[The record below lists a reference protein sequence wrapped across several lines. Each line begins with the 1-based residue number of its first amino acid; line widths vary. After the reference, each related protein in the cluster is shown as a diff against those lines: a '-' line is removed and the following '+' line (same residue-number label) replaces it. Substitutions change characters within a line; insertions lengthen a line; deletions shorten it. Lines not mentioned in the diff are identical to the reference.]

1 MKSNGTSTFC
11 FLRFW
16 SSVFLFLGVLGGAF
30 VQPALAQRGSTGQG
44 GEGAAV
50 IRGEIRD
57 ARTGQPLVGASVVI
71 RGTTQGTT
79 TDLNG
84 KFSIEGNLVNGQ
96 SYPLVI
102 SYIGYNTANTNGI
115 AGGKSLVIKLEESA
129 MDLQGV
135 EVVDSR
141 ISEKQKESALTVE
154 AMDILAVKETPSPS
168 FYQGLGT
175 MKGVDL
181 TTASLGFVIINTRGF
196 NSTSPV
202 RSLQLID
209 GVDNQAP
216 GLNFS
221 LGNFLG
227 VSELDIQKVD
237 LVVGASSAFFG
248 PNAFNGVINMSTRSP
263 FQHQGINA
271 SIKVGERALT
281 ETAFRYAWA
290 NKDRNG
296 NDKMGWKMNL
306 FYLKANDWRAE
317 NYGPSTASQNP
328 QGAPGGYDAVNV
340 YGDEDEGR
348 FNDARAEA
356 LQSPGLGIFYPSG
369 YREADLVDYD
379 INNLKLNTAF
389 HYMLKPKVEFI
400 ASSNFGTG
408 TTVYQGENRFR
419 LKNIL
424 FFQNRLELRKEDDWF
439 IRAYATNED
448 AGDSYDAVATAKR
461 MKETFHT
468 LDIWNKSYAAVW
480 QTSILDSIYGIGGKP
495 GLLPDHWRPY
505 RGSFAGIPTALSDS
519 LNFFLN
525 APGAAEALARWHNE
539 VRFRV
544 NNGYQTGNIR
554 DPNPLPFALPGSAAF
569 DSLFNVITT
578 TLPNKGRGGTLF
590 YDKSALYHFQ
600 GEKRFKPI
608 ENMEVV
614 VGGSFRQYRPDSRGT
629 IFSDTIR
636 LSYQTKDSSYMVW
649 NPLILDSVLVTK
661 RDTIGRTETPT
672 SIVNSEYGL
681 YGGVEYRFKDLGS
694 IRLPFGDKELPLG
707 DLKINA
713 TFRTDKNVNFK
724 RVYSPAVSMVLTP
737 NQKHVWRLSV
747 SSAVRNPTL
756 ADQYLYY
763 NVGPAILVGNVSGFD
778 SLITLNSFLD
788 YLGTTPTT
796 DKLKYFD
803 VKPIQPEQVR
813 TVEFGYRGMFK
824 KLYLDAGYYHSWY
837 TNFIGFNI
845 GVQSKFQTGIGG
857 GFPIRETLRIYRV
870 AANATGIITTQGFS
884 LGGNYYLNRELA
896 FNFNYSWNKLVN
908 AGQDT
913 VIIPAFNTPE
923 HKYNIGLSGRDMITE
938 IPLPGGGSYTL
949 ANWGFNIN
957 YKWIQGFVFEGSP
970 QFTGPIDSYGMVDAQ
985 INKTFLK
992 LNTTLKLGASNLLNN
1007 KVFQVYG
1014 GPLVGRLAYVSLNFE
1029 LK

>member
-1 MKSNGTSTFC
+1 
-11 FLRFW
+11 
-16 SSVFLFLGVLGGAF
+16 
-30 VQPALAQRGSTGQG
+30 
-44 GEGAAV
+44 
-50 IRGEIRD
+50 
-57 ARTGQPLVGASVVI
+57 
-71 RGTTQGTT
+71 
-79 TDLNG
+79 
-84 KFSIEGNLVNGQ
+84 
-96 SYPLVI
+96 
-102 SYIGYNTANTNGI
+102 
-115 AGGKSLVIKLEESA
+115 
-129 MDLQGV
+129 
-135 EVVDSR
+135 
-141 ISEKQKESALTVE
+141 
-154 AMDILAVKETPSPS
+154 
-168 FYQGLGT
+168 
-175 MKGVDL
+175 
-181 TTASLGFVIINTRGF
+181 
-196 NSTSPV
+196 
-202 RSLQLID
+202 
-209 GVDNQAP
+209 
-216 GLNFS
+216 
-221 LGNFLG
+221 
-227 VSELDIQKVD
+227 
-237 LVVGASSAFFG
+237 
-248 PNAFNGVINMSTRSP
+248 
-263 FQHQGINA
+263 
-271 SIKVGERALT
+271 
-281 ETAFRYAWA
+281 
-290 NKDRNG
+290 
-296 NDKMGWKMNL
+296 
-306 FYLKANDWRAE
+306 
-317 NYGPSTASQNP
+317 
-328 QGAPGGYDAVNV
+328 
-340 YGDEDEGR
+340 
-348 FNDARAEA
+348 
-356 LQSPGLGIFYPSG
+356 
-369 YREADLVDYD
+369 
-379 INNLKLNTAF
+379 
-389 HYMLKPKVEFI
+389 
-400 ASSNFGTG
+400 
-408 TTVYQGENRFR
+408 
-419 LKNIL
+419 
-424 FFQNRLELRKEDDWF
+424 
-439 IRAYATNED
+439 
-448 AGDSYDAVATAKR
+448 
-461 MKETFHT
+461 
-468 LDIWNKSYAAVW
+468 
-480 QTSILDSIYGIGGKP
+480 
-495 GLLPDHWRPY
+495 
-505 RGSFAGIPTALSDS
+505 
-519 LNFFLN
+519 
-525 APGAAEALARWHNE
+525 
-539 VRFRV
+539 
-544 NNGYQTGNIR
+544 
-554 DPNPLPFALPGSAAF
+554 LPGSPAF
-569 DSLFNVITT
+569 DSLFNIITT

-629 IFSDTIR
+629 IFSDTIKLR
-636 LSYQTKDSSYMVW
+636 YEIKDSTW
-649 NPLILDSVLVTK
+649 TR
-661 RDTIGRTETPT
+661 RDTVIIAGDTTIFVTNNSQKDTLSVTQE
-672 SIVNSEYGL
+672 SSEIVNSEYGL
-681 YGGVEYRFKDLGS
+681 YGGVEYRFKNLGS
-694 IRLPFGDKELPLG
+694 IRLPFGGKDLPLG

-896 FNFNYSWNKLVN
+896 VNFNYSWNKLVN
-908 AGQDT
+908 AGKDT

-923 HKYNIGLSGRDMITE
+923 NKYNIGLSGRDMITE